1 MDAARHGTGLAKPRC
16 GARKRPSHLL
26 HRATPP
32 TERRRPPLPHP
43 GRPRAEAWDR
53 SAQARPRTPTARPV
67 SAQPRPRFFEKS
79 APICHIFGPETHEYP
94 PFCPLG
100 ATRRGRQ
107 KASQGSNGSS
117 RRTVCGKNNPRGS
130 PMRRKKLNKPKPP
143 HGAKTATEAPNAPNG
158 AKSAPRAC
166 HYFLEKAPAAAAPP
180 PPHPG
185 GERGGERRLYAADI
199 HPRGHHPTP

>member
-1 MDAARHGTGLAKPRC
+1 MDAARHGTGLAKPRR
-16 GARKRPSHLL
+16 GARKRASRRMR
-26 HRATPP
+26 RATPP
-32 TERRRPPLPHP
+32 TERGRLPRPHP

-53 SAQARPRTPTARPV
+53 SAQARPQTPTARPV

-117 RRTVCGKNNPRGS
+117 LRTARGKNNPRGS
-130 PMRRKKLNKPKPP
+130 PMRKKKLNKPKPS
-143 HGAKTATEAPNAPNG
+143 HVAKTATEAENAPNG

-180 PPHPG
+180 PTHPG
-185 GERGGERRLYAADI
+185 CERGEERRASRKPLAPQGPSA
-199 HPRGHHPTP
+199 T

>member
-1 MDAARHGTGLAKPRC
+1 MDAARHGTGLAKPRR
-16 GARKRPSHLL
+16 GARKRPSRRM

-32 TERRRPPLPHP
+32 TERRRPPRPHP

-117 RRTVCGKNNPRGS
+117 QRTACGKNNPRGS
-130 PMRRKKLNKPKPP
+130 PLQRKKLNKPKPP

-166 HYFLEKAPAAAAPP
+166 HYFLEKAPATAAAP

-185 GERGGERRLYAADI
+185 GERGEEWRSSRKLLPPQGKSAA
-199 HPRGHHPTP
+199 